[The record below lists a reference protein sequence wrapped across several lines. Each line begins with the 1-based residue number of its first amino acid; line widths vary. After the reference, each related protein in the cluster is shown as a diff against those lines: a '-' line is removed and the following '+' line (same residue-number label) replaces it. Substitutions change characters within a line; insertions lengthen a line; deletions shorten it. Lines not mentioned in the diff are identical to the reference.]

1 MTTIITTTGI
11 SLYLNTGREHK
22 TAVPTDDQMRQYLRV
37 NPERASAEANSLLQI
52 AQPGDYLAFLHT
64 ATAEAE
70 RCVRLLK
77 EFFENRGYN
86 HNHIHLVP
94 LQFQEDEQHIETL
107 GLRSLVNTLIEEIN
121 KARKHEQDIII
132 NATAG
137 LKIEVGYSTM
147 IGMLYQVPVKYLYE
161 KFDRVVTFN
170 PIALDW
176 DTNIFLSYN
185 SFFKWLG
192 DKERTEEEVDT
203 YLKGIQESDRVKI
216 QALLTPLEVDD
227 KSYIFLSPMG
237 EALQHRF
244 VLESKEAEEV
254 EWPSIVEVKNI
265 KDKIAT
271 SIIKRGHDYPRG
283 IESACEKIARIPYV
297 VTIIPGHFETS
308 PRSCV
313 KRAYDNGTID
323 MLWSENGKAARLTV
337 QTTAQGRP
345 QTLKVANK
353 IREILEI
360 R

>member
-22 TAVPTDDQMRQYLRV
+22 TPSPTDDQMRQYLRM

-52 AQPGDYLAFLHT
+52 AQQGDYLAFLHT
-64 ATAEAE
+64 ATDEAE
-70 RCVRLLK
+70 RCVQLLK
-77 EFFENRGYN
+77 EFFENRGFN

-137 LKIEVGYSTM
+137 LKIEIGYSTM

-176 DTNIFLSYN
+176 DTSIFLTN
-185 SFFKWLG
+185 DWFFRWL
-192 DKERTEEEVDT
+192 DDEARTQHEVEEH
-203 YLKGIQESDRVKI
+203 LKGLPDRDTI
-216 QALLTPLEVDD
+216 LSFLTLPDAEG
-227 KSYIFLSPMG
+227 YIFLSPLG
-237 EALQHRF
+237 DALRKRF
-244 VLESKEAEEV
+244 VREV
-254 EWPSIVEVKNI
+254 EESESVAMPENSKVEQPDEKIGSSLFNVKHHFPA
-265 KDKIAT
+265 DTLTTCRKIAQLPWVEGIIAGNFENT
-271 SIIKRGHDYPRG
+271 TLSRIKRVHED
-283 IESACEKIARIPYV
+283 
-297 VTIIPGHFETS
+297 
-308 PRSCV
+308 
-313 KRAYDNGTID
+313 GTIR
-323 MLWSENGKAARLTV
+323 MLWADNEKATNLTI
-337 QTTAQGRP
+337 QTTAQGNA